1 MTTPSKRKLIGIP
14 KTKRRDN
21 YDAYLVHESRVDVH
35 SFSIYVGGDP
45 LLSYSPTSELGVE
58 PGVEHLMADRFRIN
72 LNRLIHINHKHPII
86 VYMSS
91 CGGNW
96 DEGMQMFNSI
106 LTCPNPITVVASKW
120 ARSMTSIIPLAADRF
135 LLEPYTKYMI
145 HRGAYGFWGTD
156 HEAETDNEEREKL
169 RAMMYRIY
177 ATRLNEQG
185 IHKGKPY
192 EEIELIID
200 GLMKDKVDVW
210 FDGREAVRWGF
221 ADGTYQGNTI
231 HLRAKSKNLVRKK
244 NMLRL
249 MDARIILPKVVPI
262 FEYRDDE

>member
-1 MTTPSKRKLIGIP
+1 MATPTKRKIIGIP
-14 KTKRRDN
+14 KTKQRDN

-45 LLSYSPTSELGVE
+45 LLSYSPTSESGVE

-72 LNRLIHINHKHPII
+72 LNRLIHINHEHPIV

-106 LTCPNPITVVASKW
+106 LTCPNPITVLASKW
-120 ARSMTSIIPLAADRF
+120 ARSMTSLIPLAADRF
-135 LLEPYTKYMI
+135 LLEPHTKYMI
-145 HRGAYGFWGTD
+145 HRGTYGFSGTD

-177 ATRLNEQG
+177 STRLNEQG
-185 IHKGKPY
+185 IHKGKSH
-192 EEIELIID
+192 EEIDYIID
-200 GLMKDKVDVW
+200 ELMKNKVDVW

-221 ADGTYQGNTI
+221 ADGIYKGDI
-231 HLRAKSKNLVRKK
+231 DHLRAKSKNLLRKK

-249 MDARIILPKVVPI
+249 MDARIIVPRSVVT
-262 FEYRDDE
+262 FEYPDE